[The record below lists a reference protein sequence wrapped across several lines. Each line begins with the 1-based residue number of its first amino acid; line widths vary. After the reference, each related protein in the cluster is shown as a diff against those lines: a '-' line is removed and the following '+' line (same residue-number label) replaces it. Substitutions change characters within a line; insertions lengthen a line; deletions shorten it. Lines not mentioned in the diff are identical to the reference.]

1 MNSPNAASATNPV
14 VTSVIDAIT
23 ASPSPYHAVAT
34 ARARLL
40 DAGFV
45 ECDLA
50 AALPDGPSRGFA
62 AFDGALVAWVDPSAG
77 VGDGGFRIVGAHTD
91 SPNLRVGSVPDVGA
105 AGVRQVGIEVYG
117 GVLANSWLDRDLG
130 ISGRLVLADGSMPLV
145 RIDEPWFRVPQLA
158 IHLDREIRTDGL
170 KLDPASHL
178 TPTFGAGEPEDGAL
192 IAAVAGVA
200 GVDPADV
207 RSWDLMFHDLQA
219 PAVVG
224 PAADQLASARIDNQV
239 SCFAALAAIA
249 QVDPAELA
257 GTAVL
262 VLSDHEEVG
271 SSSATG
277 AGGAMLEH
285 LLERLSAAAGV
296 DRVGHLRRL
305 AGSVVVS
312 ADGAH
317 ATHPN
322 YVSKHRPEHPIRMNG
337 GVVIKRNA
345 NQRYA
350 TDGRAEGFA
359 RRAIEAAGVE
369 VQIYVHRNDLPCGST
384 IGPITATRLGVPTV
398 DLGVAQ
404 LAMHSAREVCG
415 TRDIADLAA
424 VVGAAFTV

>member
-1 MNSPNAASATNPV
+1 M
-14 VTSVIDAIT
+14 IDAIT
-23 ASPSPYHAVAT
+23 ASPSPYHAVET
-34 ARARLL
+34 ARARLRA
-40 DAGFV
+40 AGFV
-45 ECDLA
+45 ECDLTED
-50 AALPDGPSRGFA
+50 LPDGPSRGFA
-62 AFDGALVAWVDPSAG
+62 ASDGALVAWADPAE
-77 VGDGGFRIVGAHTD
+77 DAATTGFRIVGAHTD

-130 ISGRLVLADGSMPLV
+130 LSGRLVLADGSMPLV

-158 IHLDREIRTDGL
+158 IHLDREIRGDGL
-170 KLDPASHL
+170 KLDPALHL
-178 TPTFGAGEPEDGAL
+178 TPTFGAGEPEEGAL
-192 IAAVAGVA
+192 IGAVAA
-200 GVDPADV
+200 AADVDPGAV

-219 PAVVG
+219 PALVG
-224 PAADQLASARIDNQV
+224 PAAEQLASARIDNQV
-239 SCFAALAAIA
+239 SCFAALEAIVAADVA
-249 QVDPAELA
+249 RLA

-305 AGSVVVS
+305 AASVVVS

-322 YVSKHRPEHPIRMNG
+322 YEAKHRPEHPIRMNG

-350 TDGRAEGFA
+350 TDGRAEAFA
-359 RRAIEAAGVE
+359 RRAIESAGVE
-369 VQIYVHRNDLPCGST
+369 AQVYVHRNDLPCGST

-415 TRDIADLAA
+415 AHDIADLAA